1 MIDDGWWIGTIV
13 EGGDTRSD
21 SSSED
26 DDNINE
32 KNHFLS
38 LRVRWDNGEFEQ
50 MSPWDLE
57 PIEESSKDFT
67 SLYMVYVNYVC

>member
-1 MIDDGWWIGTIV
+1 MIDDGWWMGTIV
-13 EGGDTRSD
+13 EGGETKPEN
-21 SSSED
+21 SSED
-26 DDNINE
+26 ESVDE

-57 PIEESSKDFT
+57 PIEESS
-67 SLYMVYVNYVC
+67 